1 MIRLWR
7 TWSHDYNFFFICWT
21 WKPDPFMGRLAFRFA
36 LKQPTWVPAKMHVFQ
51 ATKRSI
57 ARNQW
62 ASWNNCNGVWAGKGT
77 GIYFDLAEVL
87 VDVSRR
93 RAGYFGAYTW
103 LDCKTVGFF
112 LQISKEIGKAW
123 RKSLTRAKRA
133 SLTRQPRSRL
143 FVWLLALTWIRKNT
157 DCFAV

>member
-1 MIRLWR
+1 M
-7 TWSHDYNFFFICWT
+7 
-21 WKPDPFMGRLAFRFA
+21 
-36 LKQPTWVPAKMHVFQ
+36 VFEQ
-51 ATKRSI
+51 EKEPEFTL
-57 ARNQW
+57 N
-62 ASWNNCNGVWAGKGT
+62 
-77 GIYFDLAEVL
+77 LAEVL

-133 SLTRQPRSRL
+133 SLTRLSPVSLSVFSVVPDLLFDCSRLLEYAKIRTVLQSNTWQLLSFSAGHYGVPSRL
-143 FVWLLALTWIRKNT
+143 FQR
-157 DCFAV
+157 FANVMF